1 MSQWKQN
8 VASGVNNNLT
18 IPEVSTD
25 NNESALKYKIKKIM
39 MTIIKRR
46 LILKKRRRR
55 RTLIIAIIIIKREDT
70 Q

>member
-18 IPEVSTD
+18 IPAVSTD
-25 NNESALKYKIKKIM
+25 NNKSALKYKIKKIM

-46 LILKKRRRR
+46 LILKKRRRIL
-55 RTLIIAIIIIKREDT
+55 TLIIATIIIKREDT
-70 Q
+70 